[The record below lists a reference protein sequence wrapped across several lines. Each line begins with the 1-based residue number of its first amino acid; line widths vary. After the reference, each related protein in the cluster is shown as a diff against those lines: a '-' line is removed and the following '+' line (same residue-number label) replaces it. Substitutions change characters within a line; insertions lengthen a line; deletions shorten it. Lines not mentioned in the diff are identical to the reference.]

1 MNGKLEA
8 ASLMDELERGKCLKR
23 IDRRS
28 NFCTMFYRISENEK
42 RSLTHYIRLLPKTMK
57 MLRGNILYLY
67 CEDMEIEEA
76 FAKEAEKWNV
86 ELIVIK
92 IPLEDLPTRRIIEPI
107 ITTCKNS
114 SEADHAEDQNHPRD
128 KGTRHYRRDFLGSGE
143 NAFRDLLTVWTSKI
157 SLARRAAAHEPEA
170 QMAWV
175 DASVAKFN
183 YSRTN
188 WNFRELEFPSC
199 KISHYASPMFFGS
212 SPLPI
217 NASFLSSTSKMWVKL
232 EDLFLEQLKTSSVDG
247 YIHDEETVLG
257 LIVERYPE
265 MFWVLGKPV
274 RGVRRAPLFINGG
287 MKNIIS
293 R

>member
-1 MNGKLEA
+1 M
-8 ASLMDELERGKCLKR
+8 MDELERRKFLKR

-28 NFCTMFYRISENEK
+28 NFCTMFYRISGNEK

-57 MLRGNILYLY
+57 MLCGNILYLY
-67 CEDMEIEEA
+67 CEDMEIAEA

-86 ELIVIK
+86 EIVVIE
-92 IPLEDLPTRRIIEPI
+92 IPLEDLPTRQIIEPI

-114 SEADHAEDQNHPRD
+114 SEADHAEAQNHPRD

-157 SLARRAAAHEPEA
+157 SLARQAAEYEPEA

-188 WNFRELEFPSC
+188 WNFRELELPSC

-217 NASFLSSTSKMWVKL
+217 NASFLSSSSKMWIKL

-293 R
+293 RYKIVPNK